1 VGAAA
6 WVGFGAVASYVMTRA
21 LETEMETYP
30 GGAVA
35 FAESLRPGLE
45 ALRPMRWPAE
55 RLDTLGGYLSYHNLT
70 LITLSLALYAAVRGA
85 AALRAGEDHHSL
97 EEVLA
102 TGWPRAAVVR
112 DRAIGFLVVMTAI
125 SVGLAAGVGVALA
138 AAGQPDWSGSLVAHL
153 TGGLVAMVGYGL
165 GLLVSQLTRRAR
177 TASGVSA
184 AVLVTLYVLT
194 NLWDELGPLGA
205 VRFVSPF
212 HWANASRAL
221 VPGHGLDLPATAALV
236 AMASGLVVLA
246 AMAFERRDYRG
257 VLWSRRPSP
266 RTERRP
272 VVQRRMLGSFWASA
286 VLRGRLG
293 LVWWALTGAALA
305 ALMAF
310 LEPIVMDVWDA
321 FEGYFGGAG
330 VAGTGP
336 EELYLSFSGE
346 VIMPVIAAYVLT
358 QASGWTADLAQ
369 GRVEAVLAGP
379 VSWARLVTERVVAV
393 AAGLTVLTA
402 GSLGGLVA
410 AAAAVGIPMQATG
423 LLRLALG
430 CVLLGLTIAGV
441 ASLLVVLLR
450 TSVTV
455 TALAVFVGLSYL
467 LGLMG
472 PMLRWPDW
480 VSRLS
485 VFTAFGHPYLEW
497 PTWGGTLLLLTLAL
511 VGTAAAAALAERT
524 PKVA

>member
-1 VGAAA
+1 MTGAL
-6 WVGFGAVASYVMTRA
+6 AS
-21 LETEMETYP
+21 EMETYP
-30 GGAVA
+30 GGAKA

-70 LITLSLALYAAVRGA
+70 LITLSLALYAAMRGA
-85 AALRAGEDHHSL
+85 AAVRAAEEHQSL

-102 TGWPRAAVVR
+102 TGWSRAAVVR
-112 DRAIGFLVVMTAI
+112 DRTIGFTIVMTAI
-125 SVGLAAGVGVALA
+125 CAGLALGVGVALA

-153 TGGLVAMVGYGL
+153 TSALVAMVGYAL
-165 GLLVSQLTRRAR
+165 GLLVSQLSRRSR
-177 TASGVSA
+177 TAAGVSA
-184 AVLVTLYVLT
+184 AVLVVLYVLT
-194 NLWDELGPLGA
+194 NLWDVLGPLGV

-212 HWANASRAL
+212 HWANASRTL
-221 VPGHGLDLPATAALV
+221 VPGHGLDLAATAVLIAMTAALV
-236 AMASGLVVLA
+236 TLA
-246 AMAFERRDYRG
+246 AVAFERRDYRG
-257 VLWSRRPSP
+257 VLWARRPSV
-266 RTERRP
+266 RRARRP
-272 VVQRRMLGSFWASA
+272 LVQRRMLGSVWTAA

-321 FEGYFGGAG
+321 FVGYFGGAG
-330 VAGTGP
+330 ASGTSP
-336 EELYLSFSGE
+336 EALYLSFTGE

-369 GRVEAVLAGP
+369 GRVEAVLAAP
-379 VSWARLVTERVVAV
+379 VSWARLVTERVVSVAV
-393 AAGLTVLTA
+393 GCVLLTA
-402 GSLGGLVA
+402 GALGGMVA
-410 AAAAVGIPMQATG
+410 AAAAVGVSTDVAG
-423 LLRLALG
+423 VLRLALG
-430 CVLLGLTIAGV
+430 CLLLGVALAGV

-450 TSVTV
+450 TPVTV
-455 TALAVFVGLSYL
+455 TALAIFVGLSYL

-472 PMLRWPDW
+472 PMLHWPDW

-497 PTWGGTLLLLTLAL
+497 PSWGGTLLLGGFAL
-511 VGTAAAAALAERT
+511 VGTAAAAVLAGRT

>member
-1 VGAAA
+1 
-6 WVGFGAVASYVMTRA
+6 
-21 LETEMETYP
+21 
-30 GGAVA
+30 
-35 FAESLRPGLE
+35 
-45 ALRPMRWPAE
+45 
-55 RLDTLGGYLSYHNLT
+55 
-70 LITLSLALYAAVRGA
+70 
-85 AALRAGEDHHSL
+85 
-97 EEVLA
+97 
-102 TGWPRAAVVR
+102 
-112 DRAIGFLVVMTAI
+112 
-125 SVGLAAGVGVALA
+125 
-138 AAGQPDWSGSLVAHL
+138 
-153 TGGLVAMVGYGL
+153 MVGYGL
-165 GLLVSQLTRRAR
+165 GLLVSQLTRRSR

-236 AMASGLVVLA
+236 AMATGLVVLA
-246 AMAFERRDYRG
+246 ALAFERRDYRG
-257 VLWSRRPSP
+257 ILWTRRPSP
-266 RTERRP
+266 RAEHRP
-272 VVQRRMLGSFWASA
+272 VVQRRMLGSIWTSA
-286 VLRGRLG
+286 VLRGRFG

-330 VAGTGP
+330 ATGTSP
-336 EELYLSFSGE
+336 EDLYLSFSGE

-369 GRVEAVLAGP
+369 GRVEAVLAAP
-379 VSWARLVTERVVAV
+379 VSWTRLVTERVVAV
-393 AAGLTVLTA
+393 AAGLTVITV

-410 AAAAVGIPMQATG
+410 AAVAVGIPIRSAG

-430 CVLLGLTIAGV
+430 CVLLGLAIAGV

-455 TALAVFVGLSYL
+455 TALAIFVGLSYL

-497 PTWGGTLLLLTLAL
+497 PSWGGTLLLLTLAL

>member
-1 VGAAA
+1 A
-6 WVGFGAVASYVMTRA
+6 WVGFGAVASYVMTTA
-21 LETEMETYP
+21 LAHEMETFP
-30 GGAVA
+30 GGSVA

-70 LITLSLALYAAVRGA
+70 LITLSLAVYGAVRGA
-85 AALRAGEDHHSL
+85 AAVRAGEDQHSL

-112 DRAIGFLVVMTAI
+112 DRTLGFLVVMAAI
-125 SVGLAAGVGVALA
+125 SFGLALGVGVALA
-138 AAGQPDWSGSLVAHL
+138 TAGEPDWSGSLIAHL
-153 TGGLVAMVGYGL
+153 TSGLVAMVGYGL
-165 GLLVSQLTRRAR
+165 GLLVSQLTLRSR

-184 AVLVTLYVLT
+184 GLLVILYVLT

-221 VPGHGLDLPATAALV
+221 VPGEGLDLAATAVLISMTVVLV
-236 AMASGLVVLA
+236 ALA
-246 AMAFERRDYRG
+246 AVAFERRDYRG
-257 VLWSRRPSP
+257 VLWARRPSV
-266 RTERRP
+266 RTARRP
-272 VVQRRMLGSFWASA
+272 VVQRRMLSSVWTAA
-286 VLRGRLG
+286 VLRGGVG
-293 LVWWALTGAALA
+293 LVWWAVAGAALA

-310 LEPIVMDVWDA
+310 LGPIVMDAWDV

-330 VAGTGP
+330 ASGTSP

-369 GRVEAVLAGP
+369 GRVEAVLAAP
-379 VSWARLVTERVVAV
+379 VSWARLVTERVASVAV
-393 AAGLTVLTA
+393 GVTALTA
-402 GSLGGLVA
+402 GALGGLVA
-410 AAAAVGIPMQATG
+410 AASAVGISMDVAG
-423 LLRLALG
+423 LVRLALG
-430 CVLLGLTIAGV
+430 CLLLGLALAGV
-441 ASLLVVLLR
+441 ASMLVVLLR
-450 TSVTV
+450 TSLTV
-455 TALAVFVGLSYL
+455 TALAIFVGLSYL
-467 LGLMG
+467 LSLMG

-497 PTWGGTLLLLTLAL
+497 PSWGGTLLLLSLAL
-511 VGTAAAAALAERT
+511 VGTAGAAVLAGRT

>member
-1 VGAAA
+1 
-6 WVGFGAVASYVMTRA
+6 
-21 LETEMETYP
+21 
-30 GGAVA
+30 
-35 FAESLRPGLE
+35 
-45 ALRPMRWPAE
+45 
-55 RLDTLGGYLSYHNLT
+55 
-70 LITLSLALYAAVRGA
+70 
-85 AALRAGEDHHSL
+85 
-97 EEVLA
+97 
-102 TGWPRAAVVR
+102 VVR
-112 DRAIGFLVVMTAI
+112 DRTIGFLVVMTAI
-125 SVGLAAGVGVALA
+125 SLGLAAGVGIALA
-138 AAGQPDWSGSLVAHL
+138 TAGQPDWSGSLVAHL
-153 TGGLVAMVGYGL
+153 TSGLVAMVGYGL
-165 GLLVSQLTRRAR
+165 GLLVSQLTSRSR

-194 NLWDELGPLGA
+194 NLWEELGPLGV

-221 VPGHGLDLPATAALV
+221 VPGHGLDLPATGVLL
-236 AMASGLVVLA
+236 AMATGLVWLA
-246 AMAFERRDYRG
+246 AIAFERRDYRG
-257 VLWSRRPSP
+257 VLWARRPSP
-266 RTERRP
+266 RRERRP
-272 VVQRRMLGSFWASA
+272 VVQRPMLGSVWTAA

-293 LVWWALTGAALA
+293 LVGWALAGAALT

-330 VAGTGP
+330 MSGSTP

-369 GRVEAVLAGP
+369 GRVEAVLAAP
-379 VSWARLVTERVVAV
+379 VSWTRLVTERVVAV
-393 AAGLTVLTA
+393 TVGVTVLTA
-402 GSLGGLVA
+402 GALVGLVA
-410 AAAAVGIPMQATG
+410 AAAAVGVSMDATG

-430 CVLLGLTIAGV
+430 CLLLGLALVGV
-441 ASLLVVLLR
+441 ASILVVLLR

-455 TALAVFVGLSYL
+455 TALAIFVGLSYL

-497 PTWGGTLLLLTLAL
+497 PSWGGTLLLLVLAL